1 VSRELPEWIG
11 KDDNT
16 AIPPRVRL
24 RVLLAH
30 GSRCYKSNRKIMP
43 GDKWQIDH
51 IRALI
56 NARPGENL
64 NRESNLAPILDD
76 EHKVK
81 TRADVEEKSKT
92 YRMAAKHAGTWPRS
106 PHKIQSKPF
115 QRRQP

>member
-1 VSRELPEWIG
+1 MSRELPEWIG
-11 KDDNT
+11 ATPDA

-24 RVLLAH
+24 RVLLAY
-30 GSRCYKSNRKIMP
+30 GGKCYKSGRKIMP

-81 TRADVEEKSKT
+81 TREDVATKSKT
-92 YRMAAKHAGTWPRS
+92 ARIRAKHLGQWKKGP
-106 PHKIQSKPF
+106 KIPSRPF
-115 QRRQP
+115 QKRNTI